1 MSKKNKA
8 RIAVVAI
15 CLIVALPFY
24 VSVWTWEGITLAE
37 KWLATGGVLFVQSFI
52 SSCYICMTYEEE
64 IKNRL

>member
-8 RIAVVAI
+8 RIIIVVI

-37 KWLATGGVLFVQSFI
+37 RWLFTGGVLFVQSFI
-52 SSCYICMTYEEE
+52 SGSFISMTYEEE